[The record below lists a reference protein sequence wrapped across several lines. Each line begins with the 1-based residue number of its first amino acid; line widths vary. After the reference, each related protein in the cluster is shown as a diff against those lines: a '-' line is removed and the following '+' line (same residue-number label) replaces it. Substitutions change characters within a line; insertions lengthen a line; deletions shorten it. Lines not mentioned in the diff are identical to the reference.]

1 MHELLPLSW
10 IRIHGI
16 RPVYRD
22 IALPFSRTR
31 WISYADIPYDYTL
44 QILYED
50 LSRSYPDGYVL
61 RGCTPSTGTFFFER
75 SCMTLRTGAEAVLE
89 LNRSHLERKT
99 VLGSLA
105 RGARQGEV
113 TEILMNEANQHHF
126 EQFRR
131 ETKHAHKP
139 QLRHLFRENPSR
151 ACRCFVFRSC
161 SGQWLAAITLS
172 ARGLTEVHTELMLRH
187 RSAPG
192 DIMES
197 LVAGIFE
204 ILKSEG
210 FLEWSLG
217 EVPFMML
224 MQNPEEPLTPIEQL
238 MVSLVSNWKHVYDFE
253 GLYRFKNKF
262 APLWRP
268 VMLCTNRNLSP
279 FMLAQLAVSMGFT
292 DILTHESFGMF
303 RQSLISV

>member
-10 IRIHGI
+10 TRIHGI

-31 WISYADIPYDYTL
+31 WISYADIPHDYTL

-50 LSRSYPDGYVL
+50 LSRSYPDGYVF
-61 RGCTPSTGTFFFER
+61 RGSTPSTSTFFSER
-75 SCMTLRTGAEAVLE
+75 NCMTLRTGAEAVLE
-89 LNRSHLERKT
+89 LNSAHLERKT
-99 VLGSLA
+99 VLSSLV
-105 RGARQGEV
+105 RSGRQGSV
-113 TEILMNEANQHHF
+113 TEIPLNDANQQLF
-126 EQFRR
+126 EQFRC

-139 QLRHLFRENPSR
+139 QLHHLFREKPSR
-151 ACRCFVFRSC
+151 ACRCFVFRAY
-161 SGQWLAAITLS
+161 SGEWLAAMTLS
-172 ARGLTEVHTELMLRH
+172 MRGELAVHTELMLRH

-204 ILKSEG
+204 ILKGEG
-210 FLEWSLG
+210 VREWSLG

-224 MQNPEEPLTPIEQL
+224 MQNPAEPLTPVEQL
-238 MVSLVSNWKHVYDFE
+238 MVSLVSNWKHAYDFE

-268 VMLCTNRNLSP
+268 VMLCTNTRLSP

-292 DILTHESFGMF
+292 DILTHESLSFF
-303 RQSLISV
+303 RQSLLSA

>member
-1 MHELLPLSW
+1 MHEILPLSW

-31 WISYADIPYDYTL
+31 WISCADIPYDYTL

-61 RGCTPSTGTFFFER
+61 RGCTPSTGTFFLER
-75 SCMTLRTGAEAVLE
+75 NCMTLRTGAEAVLE
-89 LNRSHLERKT
+89 LNRAHLERKT
-99 VLGSLA
+99 VRSSLV
-105 RGARQGEV
+105 RGARQGYVE
-113 TEILMNEANQHHF
+113 EIQMNEANQQLF
-126 EQFRR
+126 EQFRC

-139 QLRHLFRENPSR
+139 QLRYLFREKPSGV
-151 ACRCFVFRSC
+151 CRCFVFRAY
-161 SGQWLAAITLS
+161 SGEWLGAITLTL
-172 ARGLTEVHTELMLRH
+172 RGEMEVHTELMLRH

-204 ILKSEG
+204 ILKREG

-224 MQNPEEPLTPIEQL
+224 MQNPEEPLTPMEQL

-268 VMLCTNRNLSP
+268 VMLCTNSNLSP

-292 DILTHESFGMF
+292 DILTHESLGIF
-303 RQSLISV
+303 RQSLISA